1 MSTVE
6 AKSFD
11 ISKREVWEA
20 YKRVKANRGAA
31 GIDAMTIDVFDQ
43 DLSKNLYRIWNRM
56 ASGSY
61 FAPPVK
67 HVEIPK
73 GDGSTRALGI
83 PTVAD
88 RVAQM
93 VAKKRL
99 EPLLEP
105 VFHDDSYGYRPGRSA
120 HDALRVART
129 RCWKHDWVLDL
140 DIKGFF
146 DNIDHDLL
154 MRAVRKHT
162 SCRWLLLYIERWLKA
177 DVCMPD
183 GELLKRNKGTPQGGV
198 ISPLLANLFLH
209 YAFDG
214 WMERSHPTISFERYA
229 DDIICHCD
237 SLEQTEL
244 LKTDLQARLSVC
256 GLQLH
261 PDKTR
266 IAYCADANRRQ
277 QYETVR
283 FDFLSYTFK
292 PRQALNRRGKLFTS
306 FSPAVSDKAGKSMRQ
321 KIRQLS
327 LQRLSRYSLEE
338 LAVRINTLLDGWVRY
353 FGLFHRT
360 TLQRALR
367 TLDLHIVKW
376 AQKKFK
382 RLHRHKKRAWNWLA
396 GLRSRAPR
404 LFLHWTI
411 DWQTIGR

>member
-31 GIDAMTIDVFDQ
+31 GIDAMTIDIFDQ
-43 DLSKNLYRIWNRM
+43 DLSKNLYQIWNRM

-105 VFHDDSYGYRPGRSA
+105 VFHEDSYGYRPGRSA

-129 RCWKHDWVLDL
+129 RCWQHDWVLDL

-198 ISPLLANLFLH
+198 FTP
-209 YAFDG
+209 
-214 WMERSHPTISFERYA
+214 PT
-229 DDIICHCD
+229 
-237 SLEQTEL
+237 
-244 LKTDLQARLSVC
+244 K
-256 GLQLH
+256 
-261 PDKTR
+261 
-266 IAYCADANRRQ
+266 
-277 QYETVR
+277 
-283 FDFLSYTFK
+283 
-292 PRQALNRRGKLFTS
+292 
-306 FSPAVSDKAGKSMRQ
+306 
-321 KIRQLS
+321 
-327 LQRLSRYSLEE
+327 
-338 LAVRINTLLDGWVRY
+338 
-353 FGLFHRT
+353 
-360 TLQRALR
+360 
-367 TLDLHIVKW
+367 
-376 AQKKFK
+376 
-382 RLHRHKKRAWNWLA
+382 
-396 GLRSRAPR
+396 
-404 LFLHWTI
+404 
-411 DWQTIGR
+411 